1 MPSRLSLIADTVLSN
16 TLVGFLMIT
25 GGLIV
30 ASGGIV
36 VLMRRPPESPV
47 VTNLS
52 PKSNPTPAH
61 TSAKVAEPLKPAD
74 RGTEFEKW
82 VVQRFSRDFFKIKEW
97 RGDKYVDG
105 SYAESSLNPDLE
117 IEFYM
122 GEIRKPFAVEC
133 KWRQGYDQ
141 GVKPYIEWASDR
153 QIENYRNFAQTKAV
167 PVFVVIGIGGEPNNP
182 ADVFVVNLN
191 SLRYPKATA
200 EYLAPFRRKNKEH
213 GFYFDYESPA
223 LK

>member
-1 MPSRLSLIADTVLSN
+1 
-16 TLVGFLMIT
+16 MIIS
-25 GGLIV
+25 GLIL

-36 VLMRRPPESPV
+36 VLMWRPPESPV
-47 VTNLS
+47 VTSSS
-52 PKSNPTPAH
+52 PTSTPAPAY
-61 TSAKVAEPLKPAD
+61 TSAKGAEPLKPGD
-74 RGTEFEKW
+74 KGTEFEKW

-105 SYAESSLNPDLE
+105 SYAASSLNPDLE

-133 KWRQGYDQ
+133 KWRQGYEQ

-167 PVFVVIGIGGEPNNP
+167 PVFVIIGIGGEPNNP
-182 ADVFVVNLN
+182 ADVFVVNLKN
-191 SLRYPKATA
+191 LRYSKATA
-200 EYLAPFRRKNKEH
+200 EYLAPFRRKNKES
-213 GFYFDYESPA
+213 GFYFDSKAPA
-223 LK
+223 LE